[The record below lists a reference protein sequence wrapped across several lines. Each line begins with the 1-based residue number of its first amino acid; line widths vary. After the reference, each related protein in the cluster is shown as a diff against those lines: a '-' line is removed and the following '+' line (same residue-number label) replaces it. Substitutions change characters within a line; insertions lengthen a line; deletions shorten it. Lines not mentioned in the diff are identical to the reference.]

1 MDPLALARPDQLGA
15 SLTLASKLLTFG
27 MGQALLDHPKER
39 LHQQALAARIR
50 EEPKRWLSPLTEKV
64 KLLLDAAADG
74 QTFQAPIPTG
84 SHLVFDGSAL
94 RFEPLGFAGR
104 LAWGISGGSGA
115 SLFTFRLS
123 TATVKPHALAAV
135 FLFSAMRQLDSK
147 QA

>member
-1 MDPLALARPDQLGA
+1 MTAKRRYELVRFLLELCEMDPLALARPDQLGA

-27 MGQALLDHPKER
+27 CQGFRNHPKER

-84 SHLVFDGSAL
+84 SHLVFDGRPPRS
-94 RFEPLGFAGR
+94 
-104 LAWGISGGSGA
+104 
-115 SLFTFRLS
+115 
-123 TATVKPHALAAV
+123 
-135 FLFSAMRQLDSK
+135 
-147 QA
+147 